1 MNGRA
6 QICSPVGH
14 EVHSMSRKRKGFSL
28 IELLIVV
35 AIILVIAAI
44 AIPSL
49 LRSKLNANEASA
61 VHSLRTLNTACAN
74 YASTYNIGYPAAL
87 SNLGSAVVPSAAA
100 ADLIDSTLGSGIK
113 SGYTF
118 TYTAGPAGAG
128 GVINT
133 YTITADPTS
142 RGNTGQ
148 RGFFTDQTFVIRAN
162 STGTASATD
171 LPVS

>member
-1 MNGRA
+1 MGEQA
-6 QICSPVGH
+6 FSPVH
-14 EVHSMSRKRKGFSL
+14 YEVDRMSQKNRGFSL

-35 AIILVIAAI
+35 AIILVVAAI

-49 LRSKLNANEASA
+49 LRSKLSANEASA

-74 YASTYNIGYPAAL
+74 YASTYGTGYPAAM
-87 SNLGSAVVPSAAA
+87 SNLGPAVVSSAAA
-100 ADLIDSTLGSGIK
+100 ADLIDSTLAGGIK

-118 TYTAGPAGAG
+118 IYTAGPAGAG

-133 YTITADPTS
+133 YTITADPNS

-148 RGFFTDQTFVIRAN
+148 RGFFTDQSFVIRAN
-162 STGTASATD
+162 LTGTASATD
-171 LPVS
+171 PPVS

>member
-1 MNGRA
+1 MGEQA
-6 QICSPVGH
+6 IWPVNH
-14 EVHSMSRKRKGFSL
+14 EVGRMSQKNRGFSL

-35 AIILVIAAI
+35 AIILIIAAI

-61 VHSLRTLNTACAN
+61 VHSVRTLNTACAT
-74 YASTYNIGYPAAL
+74 YASTYGIGYPAAL
-87 SNLGSAVVPSAAA
+87 SNLGPAVVPTAAA
-100 ADLIDSTLGSGIK
+100 ADLIDSALGSGIK

-148 RGFFTDQTFVIRAN
+148 RGFFTDQTLVIRVN
-162 STGTASATD
+162 LTGTASATD
-171 LPVS
+171 PPVS

>member
-1 MNGRA
+1 MAGPLPRFGPVHYLHGKTGRRRTMNGRA
-6 QICSPVGH
+6 QIYSPVGH
-14 EVHSMSRKRKGFSL
+14 EVQSMSRKQKGFSL

-61 VHSLRTLNTACAN
+61 VHSLRALNTACTN
-74 YASTYNIGYPAAL
+74 YASTYGGGYPAAI
-87 SNLGSAVVPSAAA
+87 SNLGPAVVPSA
-100 ADLIDSTLGSGIK
+100 
-113 SGYTF
+113 
-118 TYTAGPAGAG
+118 GAG
-128 GVINT
+128 GVVNT

-171 LPVS
+171 PPIS